1 MDKLLN
7 IVKEKP
13 LHTLFLTVF
22 IVFIICLITTFNK
35 SVLDFNMIMVVFS
48 LLIVLII
55 GGFVYRDTFFEIEIV
70 KRGLNETLIKS
81 GILIAISLAVFF
93 TIYLIVSNLTGSP
106 VNFVNILSGVLTFAL
121 VIAGL
126 GLALKFMGMWKK
138 IPEYLRKFVNI
149 LSCGLLAIVD
159 MIYVQVQNTPTSL
172 YKVLLAEIVVIGGYI
187 LLRKGGLLIRKIMLA
202 NSSVND
208 KTSIAGKY
216 RERIRQN
223 NLQLKE
229 IENDLKKLKKIDIA
243 DKGRDTDELWEE
255 IIKNG
260 LHKMVKVDSLKNFL
274 NDSGFRKSYQCD
286 NIIDSNESI
295 QCNSEL
301 EEAIKKVQKNGD
313 LITKYKTDMLEIN
326 KENEE
331 LNKKLNDVNI
341 SDKGIILLGDPV
353 HLNNKRVLSDYDKVR
368 DVAYISDMPM
378 YNYGLS
384 MWVYI
389 HSQGK
394 NFKKTSQRFNTI
406 FNYNNK
412 PKIEY
417 DLDKNILRFSL
428 ANGDNYYDRIKFDVK
443 NIKLQKWNNIVVNYV
458 NGIYD
463 IFINTELVNSFSGV
477 VAYMTN
483 DAMEIGERAG
493 LSGAIC
499 NVIYYPSYIT
509 KSKMERDYKLLKNKK
524 PPVI

>member
-1 MDKLLN
+1 M
-7 IVKEKP
+7 
-13 LHTLFLTVF
+13 
-22 IVFIICLITTFNK
+22 
-35 SVLDFNMIMVVFS
+35 
-48 LLIVLII
+48 
-55 GGFVYRDTFFEIEIV
+55 
-70 KRGLNETLIKS
+70 
-81 GILIAISLAVFF
+81 
-93 TIYLIVSNLTGSP
+93 
-106 VNFVNILSGVLTFAL
+106 
-121 VIAGL
+121 
-126 GLALKFMGMWKK
+126 
-138 IPEYLRKFVNI
+138 
-149 LSCGLLAIVD
+149 
-159 MIYVQVQNTPTSL
+159 
-172 YKVLLAEIVVIGGYI
+172 
-187 LLRKGGLLIRKIMLA
+187 
-202 NSSVND
+202 
-208 KTSIAGKY
+208 
-216 RERIRQN
+216 RQN

-229 IENDLKKLKKIDIA
+229 IENDLKKLKNIDIA
-243 DKGRDTDELWEE
+243 DKGRDTDELWDE
-255 IIKNG
+255 ILKNG
-260 LHKMVKVDSLKNFL
+260 LHKRVKIDNLKNFL

-286 NIIDSNESI
+286 NIIDANEST
-295 QCNSEL
+295 QCNNEL
-301 EEAIKKVQKNGD
+301 TEAINKIQKNGD
-313 LITKYKTDMLEIN
+313 LVMKYKTNVVEIN
-326 KENEE
+326 KEIDD
-331 LNKKLNDVNI
+331 LKKKLNDVNI
-341 SDKGIILLGDPV
+341 GDKGIMLLKEPV

-368 DVAYISDMPM
+368 EVAYISDMPM

-389 HSQGK
+389 HSHGK

-443 NIKLQKWNNIVVNYV
+443 NIKLQKWNNIIVNYV

-493 LSGAIC
+493 LSGSIC
-499 NVIYYPSYIT
+499 NIVYYPSYIT

>member
-13 LHTLFLTVF
+13 LHTLFLTIF

-35 SVLDFNMIMVVFS
+35 SILDFNMIMVVFS

-55 GGFVYRDTFFEIEIV
+55 GGFIYRDTFFEIEIV
-70 KRGLNETLIKS
+70 NRGMNETLIKS
-81 GILIAISLAVFF
+81 GILIAISLVVFF
-93 TIYLIVSNLTGSP
+93 TIYLTVSNLTGSP
-106 VNFVNILSGVLTFAL
+106 VGFVNLLSGVLTFAL
-121 VIAGL
+121 MVAGL
-126 GLALKFMGMWKK
+126 GLILKFMGEWKK
-138 IPEYLRKFVNI
+138 IPEYLRKIVNI
-149 LSCGLLAIVD
+149 LSCGLLAFVD
-159 MIYVQVQNTPTSL
+159 TIYVQVKNTPTSL
-172 YKVLLAEIVVIGGYI
+172 YKVLLAEIVIIGGYL
-187 LLRKGGLLIRKIMLA
+187 LLRNGGLFIRKIMLA
-202 NSSVND
+202 NSSVNE
-208 KTSIAGKY
+208 KTTIAGKY
-216 RERIRQN
+216 RERMRQN

-229 IENDLKKLKKIDIA
+229 IENDLKKLKNIDIA
-243 DKGRDTDELWEE
+243 DKGRDTDELWDE
-255 IIKNG
+255 ILKNG
-260 LHKMVKVDSLKNFL
+260 LHKRVKIDNLKNFL

-301 EEAIKKVQKNGD
+301 DDAIKKVQKNGD
-313 LITKYKTDMLEIN
+313 LIMKYKTNVVEIN

-331 LNKKLNDVNI
+331 LKKKLNDVNI
-341 SDKGIILLGDPV
+341 SDKGIILLSDPV
-353 HLNNKRVLSDYDKVR
+353 YLNNKRVLSDYDKVR
-368 DVAYISDMPM
+368 EVAYISDMPM

-428 ANGDNYYDRIKFDVK
+428 ANGDNYNDRIKFDVK
-443 NIKLQKWNNIVVNYV
+443 NIKLQKWNNIIVNYV

-499 NVIYYPSYIT
+499 NVVYYPSYIT
-509 KSKMERDYKLLKNKK
+509 KSKMERDYELLKNKK